1 MFTGIIHYP
10 GRVTANVL
18 TKNGMTFSVH
28 CPRALVRRV
37 KNGSSVAVD
46 GVCLTVVGKKG
57 GEVVFDVMPETAT
70 RTTLATLRPGDRVNC
85 EPALRV
91 GDELGGH
98 IVQGHVD
105 GVGTVQFRRHVKNAT
120 ILGVAIPKDL
130 VPSVVPQGSIAIDGV
145 SLTVVS
151 IRKNVVT
158 VSLIPYTLA
167 HTTLDALSVG
177 SRVNIEVD
185 VLAKY
190 ARKKI

>member
-10 GRVTANVL
+10 GRIVASVSNKTGVTL
-18 TKNGMTFSVH
+18 SLR
-28 CPRALVRRV
+28 CPAALYRRV

-57 GEVVFDVMPETAT
+57 GELVFDVMPETAT
-70 RTTLATLRPGDRVNC
+70 RTTLATLRLGHRVNC

-105 GVGTVQFRRHVKNAT
+105 GVGTVQSRRRVKNAT
-120 ILGVAIPKDL
+120 LLAVAIPKDI
-130 VPSVVPQGSIAIDGV
+130 VSSVIPQGSIAIDGV

-151 IRKNVVT
+151 VQKNVMT

-177 SRVNIEVD
+177 SRVNIETD

-190 ARKKI
+190 ARKKV